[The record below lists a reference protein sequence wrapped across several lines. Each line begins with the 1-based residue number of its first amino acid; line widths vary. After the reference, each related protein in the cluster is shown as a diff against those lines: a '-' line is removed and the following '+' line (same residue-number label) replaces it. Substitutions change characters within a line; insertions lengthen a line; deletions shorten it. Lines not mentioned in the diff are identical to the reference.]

1 MWLFSILNAVGS
13 FRHLPKEG
21 ALLNFRIKALRHLRS
36 RFLTIV
42 MISSLVSVCF
52 TSKALA
58 KEDFA
63 IHPVL
68 GTSAGESFTK
78 ALTDL
83 QIEQL
88 FRKPFDSNYFQH
100 EKAERDAA
108 ATLCRSLENGY
119 HLRVLDGFTQHHADL
134 TFGFNEIPISLNF
147 EKGKC
152 IRARIAGVSE
162 FPKDSELSGVE
173 NAGRYVHPVLD
184 VVEEESFSKPAL
196 SDWQMRQL
204 CKDFSYTSHHME
216 EAGMFRR
223 AELQAAQLFQIQ
235 LTGLTQE
242 QVLKK
247 AGSPYSITTVG
258 KVFGDTDNGVQN
270 WIYYLGFA
278 NIPIRLTFKNG
289 LAQASFISPKQSTD
303 LRNLYTCLFSRVPCK
318 HVEKELLPF
327 YSAEFRPCNLTKTAI
342 VAMYGEP
349 YTRKRLSKGNEIF
362 EYRLGYH
369 FDGVLLFSGDRCIES
384 KTSYTMGYKRKKTAN

>member
-1 MWLFSILNAVGS
+1 MGLFSILNAVRS
-13 FRHLPKEG
+13 VRHLPQEG
-21 ALLNFRIKALRHLRS
+21 ALLSFRIKNLRHLRS

-52 TSKALA
+52 TSTALA

-68 GTSAGESFTK
+68 GTRAGESFAK
-78 ALTDL
+78 ALTDA
-83 QIEQL
+83 QVQQL
-88 FRKPFDSNYFQH
+88 FGKPFDSNYFQH

-108 ATLCRSLENGY
+108 ATLCRSLENGH
-119 HLRVLDGFTQHHADL
+119 HLSVLDGYTQHHADI
-134 TFGFNEIPISLNF
+134 TFGFNQIPISLNF

-152 IRARIAGVSE
+152 IRARVAGVSE

-173 NAGRYVHPVLD
+173 NAGRSVHPVLD
-184 VVEEESFSKPAL
+184 VVEEESFSKPTL
-196 SDWQMRQL
+196 TDWQMRQL
-204 CKDFSYTSHHME
+204 CKDFSYTSHHLE

-235 LTGLTQE
+235 LTGLTPE

-247 AGSPYSITTVG
+247 AGSPHFTTTVG
-258 KVFGDTDNGVQN
+258 KVFGDTDNGAQN

-278 NIPIRLTFKNG
+278 NIPIRLTFNDG
-289 LAQASFISPKQSTD
+289 LAQANFLSPKQSAD
-303 LRNLYTCLFSRVPCK
+303 FRKLYRCLFSRVPCK
-318 HVEKELLPF
+318 PVEEELLPF

-349 YTRKRLSKGNEIF
+349 YSRKRLSSGNEIF
-362 EYRLGYH
+362 DYRLGYN
-369 FDGVLLFSGDRCIES
+369 FDGVLTFNGDRCIES
-384 KTSYTMGYKRKKTAN
+384 NTTYTMGYKRKKTAN

>member
-1 MWLFSILNAVGS
+1 M
-13 FRHLPKEG
+13 
-21 ALLNFRIKALRHLRS
+21 
-36 RFLTIV
+36 V
-42 MISSLVSVCF
+42 MFSSLSTVCF
-52 TSKALA
+52 TSTALA
-58 KEDFA
+58 NEDFA
-63 IHPVL
+63 THPVL
-68 GTSAGESFTK
+68 GTREGESFTR
-78 ALTDL
+78 ALTDA

-88 FRKPFDSNYFQH
+88 FRKPFDSNYFKH

-108 ATLCRSLENGY
+108 AMLCRSLENGY

-152 IRARIAGVSE
+152 IRARVAGVSE
-162 FPKDSELSGVE
+162 FLKNSELSGVE
-173 NAGRYVHPVLD
+173 NAGRCVHPVLD

-196 SDWQMRQL
+196 TDWQMRQL

-216 EAGMFRR
+216 EAGIFRR

-278 NIPIRLTFKNG
+278 KIPIRLTFKDG
-289 LAQASFISPKQSTD
+289 LAQTSFLSPKQSAD
-303 LRNLYTCLFSRVPCK
+303 FRNLCRCLFSRVPSK
-318 HVEKELLPF
+318 HVEDELLPF

-349 YTRKRLSKGNEIF
+349 YSRRRLSNGNEIF
-362 EYRLGYH
+362 DYRLGYH
-369 FDGVLLFSGDRCIES
+369 FDGELTFSGDRCIES
-384 KTSYTMGYKRKKTAN
+384 KTSYTMGYERKKTDN